1 MTVNRTEDASGP
13 ALMTLHFSSPSG
25 NTPNPSNP
33 SESTEIPTTTQTIDM
48 RNLEPSAIFAQ
59 LMALTKAR
67 VLRTDPEDAK
77 IGQDLEE
84 QEARNNR
91 VRDLMQAA
99 MARRKREK
107 AILAQARGEV
117 EALKN
122 ET

>member
-1 MTVNRTEDASGP
+1 
-13 ALMTLHFSSPSG
+13 
-25 NTPNPSNP
+25 
-33 SESTEIPTTTQTIDM
+33 M

-84 QEARNNR
+84 QGARNNR
-91 VRDLMQAA
+91 VRELMQAA